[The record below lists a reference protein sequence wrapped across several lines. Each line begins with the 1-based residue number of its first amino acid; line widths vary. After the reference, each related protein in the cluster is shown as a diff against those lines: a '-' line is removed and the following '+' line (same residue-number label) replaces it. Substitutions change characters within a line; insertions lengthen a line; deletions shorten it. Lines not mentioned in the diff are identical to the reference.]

1 MEKASVP
8 EMRDSV
14 GICYK
19 TRGYVDG
26 IRERATLVDIYIKVD
41 LSGWRNRPV
50 QARNYSISLN
60 RGDYMYLLELLFHLS
75 SLLLCLGMTAAAGH
89 GKCVI

>member
-60 RGDYMYLLELLFHLS
+60 RGDYMYLLVLFHLVS
-75 SLLLCLGMTAAAGH
+75 CLGMTAAGH
-89 GKCVI
+89 RMCNSTSM